1 MLEKLFRFL
10 FDSAGTRKASRRKK
24 NKKEKEGAVLTQEK
38 LGYEQRTGE
47 KLGDEKKQTKY
58 NKISRVII

>member
-24 NKKEKEGAVLTQEK
+24 NQKKNKRELFWPKKNSDMSKGQE
-38 LGYEQRTGE
+38 R
-47 KLGDEKKQTKY
+47 
-58 NKISRVII
+58 N